1 MSISEE
7 EADFGSVEVDTDN
20 AEGGAEV
27 ADVVERR
34 LAVLIAF
41 GRHGGHQGVALHH
54 RWRHLRSSQSSNGRL
69 FRSLL
74 AVRHRGS
81 TIPNSP

>member
-34 LAVLIAF
+34 LAV
-41 GRHGGHQGVALHH
+41 
-54 RWRHLRSSQSSNGRL
+54 
-69 FRSLL
+69 
-74 AVRHRGS
+74 
-81 TIPNSP
+81 